1 MPTNEEITA
10 ALLVVRDRC
19 ERAGNLPYG
28 PDRGVN
34 WDGEMR
40 EITAA
45 MLHAAK
51 LVRDAKYE
59 REVRKALNPD
69 WGNGDEAS

>member
-1 MPTNEEITA
+1 MPCSLMHRGRSNMSSNEEITA

-19 ERAGNLPYG
+19 ERAGI
-28 PDRGVN
+28 D

-51 LVRDAKYE
+51 LVRDAKME
-59 REVRKALNPD
+59 REIAKMSHPN
-69 WGNGDEAS
+69 EAN

>member
-1 MPTNEEITA
+1 MPSNDEITA

-19 ERAGNLPYG
+19 ERAGI
-28 PDRGVN
+28 D

-51 LVRDAKYE
+51 LVRDAKLE
-59 REVRKALNPD
+59 REVKRMSNP
-69 WGNGDEAS
+69 DEAS